1 LLDHKILSI
10 HLSHIYKKINVCILN
25 HILLLAWAEAGLF
38 PVSELL
44 NLRKFDSDL
53 EGHPTPRLNFV
64 DVGTG
69 SLGQGL
75 SIAAGMAYVGK
86 NYDKASYRCVN
97 NN

>member
-1 LLDHKILSI
+1 MFLYTSLTILSYI
-10 HLSHIYKKINVCILN
+10 SHDGV
-25 HILLLAWAEAGLF
+25 LLYIVAWAEAGLF
-38 PVSELL
+38 PVSDLL
-44 NLRKFDSDL
+44 NLRKVDSDL

-86 NYDKASYRCVN
+86 NYDKASYRYAI
-97 NN
+97 